1 MPRFTRGVG
10 GGINGGGI
18 AIDGPLFTP
27 SARTPERVAPVFV
40 IATQFS
46 AGFSRNEGAEVI

>member
-27 SARTPERVAPVFV
+27 SARTPERVAPVCFV
-40 IATQFS
+40 TQFS